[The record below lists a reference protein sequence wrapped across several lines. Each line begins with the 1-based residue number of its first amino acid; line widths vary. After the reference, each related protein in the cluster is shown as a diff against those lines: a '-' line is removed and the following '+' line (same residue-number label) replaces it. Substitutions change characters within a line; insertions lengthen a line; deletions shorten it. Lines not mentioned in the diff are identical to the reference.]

1 MEGHGHY
8 AYAGYPLLPPSRLTG
23 TPPDC
28 SCAQETIPTGTIPIT
43 EAPKAR
49 LGEVPPGSSPIFI
62 CTLHPLGVG
71 SCFGD
76 FQPSGPLTSFLEWTG
91 VSPCL
96 QGASLCLPEA
106 VRQQGCAILSS
117 SRGSCVG
124 GVTREEKAW
133 PQGTGSLSLC
143 ILAGEAS
150 SSLSGMTEYGGW
162 WRRWWRM
169 EQGGMG

>member
-8 AYAGYPLLPPSRLTG
+8 KYTGSPLVPPSRLTG

-28 SCAQETIPTGTIPIT
+28 SWVHTALLSPGTIPIT
-43 EAPKAR
+43 EAHKAR
-49 LGEVPPGSSPIFI
+49 LSEVPPEASPIFF
-62 CTLHPLGVG
+62 CTLNPLGVG

-96 QGASLCLPEA
+96 QGASLGLPEA
-106 VRQQGCAILSS
+106 LRQQGRAILSS
-117 SRGSCVG
+117 SRVSCVG
-124 GVTREEKAW
+124 GVIGEEKAW
-133 PQGTGSLSLC
+133 PQGTRSLPLC
-143 ILAGEAS
+143 INGGEAS

-162 WRRWWRM
+162 WRW
-169 EQGGMG
+169 

>member
-1 MEGHGHY
+1 MEGHGHDGY
-8 AYAGYPLLPPSRLTG
+8 TGYPQVPPSRLTG

-28 SCAQETIPTGTIPIT
+28 FWAHTALSSPGTIPIT

-62 CTLHPLGVG
+62 CTLNPLGAG

-91 VSPCL
+91 VSPRL

-117 SRGSCVG
+117 SRVSCVG
-124 GVTREEKAW
+124 GTTGEEKAW
-133 PQGTGSLSLC
+133 PQGTRSLPLC

-150 SSLSGMTEYGGW
+150 SSLSGMTEYGGR
-162 WRRWWRM
+162 WRR
-169 EQGGMG
+169 